1 MVKIG
6 NFFQFLFYVIINIG
20 VGIVENAIEELKK
33 EIDSVALVAVSKTK
47 SNEEILKAY
56 DLGIRDFGEN
66 YVQEMV
72 KKWIHYQKI
81 LNGT

>member
-1 MVKIG
+1 M
-6 NFFQFLFYVIINIG
+6 
-20 VGIVENAIEELKK
+20 ENAIEELKK
-33 EIDSVALVAVSKTK
+33 EIDSVTLVAVSKTK

-72 KKWIHYQKI
+72 KKMD
-81 LNGT
+81 